1 MAGRPKKV
9 VNEEAGVSFEN
20 KATVSVSVAHA
31 APGYDAGDTIKVLSK
46 TVDTEKENLRK
57 SLDDLGIAHSESE
70 SVYEL
75 AMKLAKE
82 AKRVTDNTVSSQAD
96 LTKRKLASYAPGT
109 NLTDKDFLQRLYF
122 MGVPGMYLKGLYLT
136 KGQGAP
142 IFLFNDMD
150 HKLSDA
156 RIWERIRFSG
166 VSRKSLRETMSKYSV
181 QPGSKRMLTPIP
193 GISSGA

>member
-9 VNEEAGVSFEN
+9 VEVVEELKKEELAASAVLPSNVSDLPKEE
-20 KATVSVSVAHA
+20 
-31 APGYDAGDTIKVLSK
+31 SK
-46 TVDTEKENLRK
+46 EIENLRK
-57 SLDDLGIAHSESE
+57 SLSDLGIVYDDSE

-82 AKRVTDNTVSSQAD
+82 AKRMNDTTVSSQAD

-109 NLTDKDFLQRLYF
+109 NITDKDFLQRLYF

-181 QPGSKRMLTPIP
+181 QPGSKRMLTPLP